1 MKILKFVLSLKTYH
15 VICYDDAVET
25 SILDHSVSVEELSSL
40 SAAGSIPQSPRVSA
54 GSIPQSPATTSQLQV
69 NTYAVETTCKFM
81 DR

>member
-54 GSIPQSPATTSQLQV
+54 GSAPQSPATAGPPTSQLQV
-69 NTYAVETTCKFM
+69 NTSTL
-81 DR
+81 